1 MARNVIFCL
10 YPFWGEVHSFS
21 KLCHS
26 DGLFPSL
33 KKSSWKEIDYPVRV
47 CPYSRACILVSL
59 SLSHLLCLS
68 VSLSVTPPV
77 IPSVDLKS
85 WVYLMKGLWSVYRC
99 SNQLSISQK
108 LRTPDCSVLEPLFLL
123 ELSHMEKGQSLNL
136 WCNSFYPWLFIC
148 KIDLVIQICYFN

>member
-1 MARNVIFCL
+1 MK
-10 YPFWGEVHSFS
+10 VHSFS

-33 KKSSWKEIDYPVRV
+33 KKSSWKEIDYPVRKCV
-47 CPYSRACILVSL
+47 SIFTCMHTCFSLSLSL

-77 IPSVDLKS
+77 LPSVDLKS

-136 WCNSFYPWLFIC
+136 WCSSFYPWLFIC